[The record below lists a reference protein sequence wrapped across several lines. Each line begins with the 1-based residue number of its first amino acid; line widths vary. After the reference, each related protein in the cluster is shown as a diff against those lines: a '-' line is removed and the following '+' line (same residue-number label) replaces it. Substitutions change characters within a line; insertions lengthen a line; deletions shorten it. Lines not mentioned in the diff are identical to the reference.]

1 MSQKRYLGMKC
12 SDADVQA
19 LLTLRLRYPA
29 LGDSDLLRWG
39 LHILAHFDPPPI
51 SAPPLPPGRA
61 RYEQKRAAEIAA
73 ALRQREAVR

>member
-1 MSQKRYLGMKC
+1 MPQKRYLGMKC

-19 LLTLRLRYPA
+19 LLILRLRYPT

-39 LHILAHFDPPPI
+39 LHVLAYLNPPPI
-51 SAPPLPPGRA
+51 STPPLPPRRA

-73 ALRQREAVR
+73 ALRQSEAVR